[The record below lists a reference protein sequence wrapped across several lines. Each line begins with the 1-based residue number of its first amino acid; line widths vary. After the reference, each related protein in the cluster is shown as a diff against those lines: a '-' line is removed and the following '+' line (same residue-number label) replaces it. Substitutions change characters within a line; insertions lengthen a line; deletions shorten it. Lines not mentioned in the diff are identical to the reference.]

1 MARRNQNLAGLAAL
15 GALGYMLRGNKAPV
29 ETREGVPVSRDDQD
43 FAAMDASLASMR
55 PQAGNPSSEAIYD
68 ETGAVSPFR
77 RNLETNELF
86 DPRGVSSSVGRGVG
100 ATPARVAPARSA
112 PAPVAQPAR
121 QMTREQLI
129 NQIPTDAGRYAPVS
143 GERVT
148 GNTLSRNIET
158 TLNAPVPGFVPIRG
172 AYRAAT
178 GAQSAS
184 RALAPRA
191 VEETP
196 VTFLGRSGAR
206 AMGEPERIGVSA
218 TRQLGSE
225 PGKLASEPGKLT
237 GPSKR
242 SLVERDRAARAAA
255 REIEREEFNRRGVD
269 RFMDSTFEGGMKKGG
284 KVKAKIKAKPAKKMA
299 SGGTA
304 KSSVSKR
311 ADGIATKGK
320 TKCKMY

>member
-15 GALGYMLRGNKAPV
+15 GALGYALTRGNKAPV
-29 ETREGVPVSRDDQD
+29 ETREGVPVLPQGDDQYNPD
-43 FAAMDASLASMR
+43 VRMADSAAL
-55 PQAGNPSSEAIYD
+55 YD
-68 ETGAVSPFR
+68 ETGAESPFR
-77 RNLETNELF
+77 RNLETGELYN
-86 DPRGVSSSVGRGVG
+86 PNMTP
-100 ATPARVAPARSA
+100 APARVGGGAPAARPAPVRPAPARSA

-129 NQIPTDAGRYAPVS
+129 NQIPTDAGKYAPVS

-178 GAQSAS
+178 GAQSAG
-184 RALAPRA
+184 RALAPRVA
-191 VEETP
+191 EETP

-206 AMGEPERIGVSA
+206 AMGEPERIGTSA
-218 TRQLGSE
+218 ARQLGSE
-225 PGKLASEPGKLT
+225 SSKLASEPGKLT

-255 REIEREEFNRRGVD
+255 REAEKEAFNRRGVD
-269 RFMDSTFEGGMKKGG
+269 RFMESTFEGGMKRGG
-284 KVKAKIKAKPAKKMA
+284 KVKTTKKMA
-299 SGGTA
+299 SGGATR
-304 KSSVSKR
+304 SSASKR

-320 TKCKMY
+320 TRGKLY

>member
-1 MARRNQNLAGLAAL
+1 MARRNRDLAGLAAL
-15 GALGYMLRGNKAPV
+15 GALGYALTRGNKAPV
-29 ETREGVPVSRDDQD
+29 ETREGVPVLPRGDDQYNPD
-43 FAAMDASLASMR
+43 VRMADSAAL
-55 PQAGNPSSEAIYD
+55 YD
-68 ETGAVSPFR
+68 ETGAESPFR
-77 RNLETNELF
+77 RNLETGDLY
-86 DPRGVSSSVGRGVG
+86 DPRGVSAPVGKGMG
-100 ATPARVAPARSA
+100 AASTRPSAPVTRSA
-112 PAPVAQPAR
+112 PAPAAQPAR

-129 NQIPTDAGRYAPVS
+129 NQIPTDAGKYAPVS

-178 GAQSAS
+178 GAQSAG
-184 RALAPRA
+184 RALAPRVA
-191 VEETP
+191 EETP

-206 AMGEPERIGVSA
+206 AMGEPERIGTSA
-218 TRQLGSE
+218 ARQLGSE

-255 REIEREEFNRRGVD
+255 REAEKEAFNRRGVD
-269 RFMDSTFEGGMKKGG
+269 RFIESTFEGGMKRGG
-284 KVKAKIKAKPAKKMA
+284 KVKTTKKMA
-299 SGGTA
+299 SGGATR
-304 KSSVSKR
+304 SSASKR

-320 TKCKMY
+320 TRGKLY